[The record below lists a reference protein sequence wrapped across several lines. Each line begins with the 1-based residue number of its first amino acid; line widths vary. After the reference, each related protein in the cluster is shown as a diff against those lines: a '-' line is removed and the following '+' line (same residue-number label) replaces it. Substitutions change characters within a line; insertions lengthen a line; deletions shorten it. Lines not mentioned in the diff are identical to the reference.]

1 VAGVKKS
8 NLRQL
13 AQQNLRARGGK
24 CRCIRCREAGL
35 RRVLEADVSLM
46 HEAYEACG
54 GVEHF
59 FSFEAEDD
67 TLVGFL
73 RLRLSA
79 RALVRELHVY
89 GPMVPIGT
97 RSDGWQH
104 QGYGTRLVEAAEIL
118 AREEGY
124 SALEITSGIGAR
136 GYYRRLG
143 YDLCGYYMTK
153 SFL

>member
-1 VAGVKKS
+1 M
-8 NLRQL
+8 R
-13 AQQNLRARGGK
+13 
-24 CRCIRCREAGL
+24 
-35 RRVLEADVSLM
+35 LM
-46 HEAYEACG
+46 HESYEACG

-59 FSFEAEDD
+59 FSFEAKDD

-104 QGYGTRLVEAAEIL
+104 QGYGRSLVEAAELL
-118 AREEGY
+118 ARDEGY
-124 SALEITSGIGAR
+124 RALEITSGIGAR
-136 GYYRRLG
+136 SYYRRLG
-143 YDLCGYYMTK
+143 YDLSDNYMTK
-153 SFL
+153 SLL